1 MKTIVFDIQ
10 RNSFLDGPGIRTTV
24 FLKGCCLRCRW
35 CHNPESF
42 LNRPQTVMLPNGIKK
57 CYGQEMSV
65 EEVFAVVKCDKP
77 FYDESKGG
85 VTLSGG
91 EPALFPHFVAELFRL
106 CHGQGIN
113 TAVETNGY
121 PPWENFACFVKDTDI
136 FLFDYKLTDPYS
148 HQYWTG
154 AELAPI
160 LANLKQ
166 LVALNKK
173 IILRC
178 PLIPKVNTDE
188 DHLKGIVKLANT
200 YKLPVQLMPF
210 HATCRDKWKALG
222 LSYEFAQTPSLTKAE
237 LEKISSKLLALG
249 LTQAS
254 LIYS

>member
-1 MKTIVFDIQ
+1 MKTIVLDIQ

-42 LNRPQTVMLPNGIKK
+42 LNSPQTVMLPHGIKK
-57 CYGQEMSV
+57 RYGQEMSV
-65 EEVFAVVKCDKP
+65 EEVFAIVKRDKP
-77 FYDESKGG
+77 FYDESGGG

-91 EPALFPHFVAELFRL
+91 EPALFPRFVAELFRL
-106 CHGQGIN
+106 CHRQGIN

-121 PPWENFACFVKDTDI
+121 PPWKNFAYFVKDTDI
-136 FLFDYKLTDPYS
+136 ILFDYKLTDPYS

-166 LVALNKK
+166 LVNLNKK

-188 DHLKGIVKLANT
+188 DHLKGIVNLANT

-210 HATCRDKWKALG
+210 HSTARDKWKALG
-222 LSYEFAQTPSLTKAE
+222 LNYEFEQTPSMSETE
-237 LEKISSKLLALG
+237 LEEIIGKLLTLG
-249 LTQAS
+249 LAQAS
-254 LIYS
+254 LIFS